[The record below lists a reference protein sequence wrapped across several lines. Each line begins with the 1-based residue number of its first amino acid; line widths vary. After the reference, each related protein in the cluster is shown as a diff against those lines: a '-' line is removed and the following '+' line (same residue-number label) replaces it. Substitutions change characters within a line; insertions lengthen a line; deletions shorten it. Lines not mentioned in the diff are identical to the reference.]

1 MTEFTYQKHQVKNGK
16 RLISFEGVKL
26 GFVTSEYGGK
36 ARWSEMAIYK
46 TINDY
51 YVLEKVGRSVVTH
64 IDGCSDVTRILPRF
78 QEAHPGDDP
87 DYGYEYHEACVP
99 DEYDF
104 TKLLVEEDWYWAC
117 FSENVKDI
125 VDALFRRKGGSKM
138 ITKIGT
144 ELLEQAAQHDGSF
157 GMILRNLL

>member
-1 MTEFTYQKHQVKNGK
+1 MTEIAKYQVKDGK
-16 RLISFEGVKL
+16 RLISFEGTRL
-26 GFVTSEYGGK
+26 GSVTSEYGGK

-46 TINDY
+46 TVNQY

-64 IDGCSDVTRILPRF
+64 IEGCHEVTRRLPRF

-104 TKLLVEEDWYWAC
+104 TKLLVEEDWHWAC
-117 FSENVKDI
+117 VSNNVKEI
-125 VDALFRRKGGSKM
+125 VDALFRRKGGSKLV
-138 ITKIGT
+138 TKIGT
-144 ELLEQAAQHDGSF
+144 DLLEQAARHDGEF
-157 GMILRNLL
+157 GMAIRTLL